1 MLSVIVPAYN
11 SERLIERTLDSIVK
25 QKDNLDMEIIV
36 MDDCSRDKTG
46 KVARKFLSRQD
57 VRYKVVR
64 NAKNLGLAK
73 SVNRGMGLSDKKN
86 NFVMIVE
93 DDTALKGENWLKRA
107 MKHFKDKRVAVVM
120 GKYLMPRL
128 DDLNIISKFCSLKY
142 FRRSIRDDGVYD
154 VSFIEGRCS
163 IYRKDLL
170 IKYMFDSHY
179 RVSGEEQDLAYRL
192 NSSCYRIIY
201 DSSLTYESLLS
212 NQQNSYVRVLKH
224 EVVYATSQVSLNLR
238 YWNSIKRGTSD
249 NNLTSRMEFRLIQ
262 VLNVLLTILLLLLQK
277 LDILAL
283 VFLLRFIYSANSY
296 YQIHKNYLEVVLFSL
311 LDYFTDFAYF
321 YGVLIGGWKVFL
333 EVLQKKK

>member
-25 QKDNLDMEIIV
+25 KKDNLDIEIIV
-36 MDDCSRDKTG
+36 MDDCSRDNTG
-46 KVARKFLSRQD
+46 KVAREFLSRQD
-57 VRYKVVR
+57 VKYKVVR
-64 NAKNLGLAK
+64 NVKNLGLAK
-73 SVNRGMGLSDKKN
+73 SINRGVELSDKKN

-93 DDTALKGENWLKRA
+93 DDTALKGKDWLKRA
-107 MKHFKDKRVAVVM
+107 MRHFKDKRVAVVT

-128 DDLNIISKFCSLKY
+128 DGLTLVSKFCSLKY
-142 FRRSIRDDGVYD
+142 FRQTIRDDGVYD
-154 VSFIEGRCS
+154 ISFMEGRCN

-170 IKYMFDSHY
+170 IDYIFDSDY
-179 RVSGEEQDLAYRL
+179 RVSGDDQNLAYKL
-192 NSSCYRIIY
+192 NSDGYRIIY

-212 NQQNSYVRVLKH
+212 NQQNSYTRVLKH
-224 EVVYATSQVSLNLR
+224 EVVYAISQVSLNLR
-238 YWNSIKRGTSD
+238 YWNNIKRGTSD
-249 NNLTSRMEFRLIQ
+249 NNLASRMAFRLIQ
-262 VLNVLLTILLLLLQK
+262 VLNVVLTILLLLLQK

-321 YGVLIGGWKVFL
+321 YGVLIGCWKVFGD
-333 EVLQKKK
+333 